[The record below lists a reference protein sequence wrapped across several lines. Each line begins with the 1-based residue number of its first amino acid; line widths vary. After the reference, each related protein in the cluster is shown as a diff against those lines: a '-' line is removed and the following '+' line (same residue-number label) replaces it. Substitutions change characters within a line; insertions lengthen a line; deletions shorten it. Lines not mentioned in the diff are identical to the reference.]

1 MNRHFFL
8 AFLLVANFA
17 HAQQNDE
24 AIHDELRGILSTMQ
38 EAINSGDFDAM
49 LPIVSEDIR
58 ATTIRQEPITGRDAI
73 VPYFE
78 GWFGEGGELESLEM
92 QMTPDTLT
100 ELSEDRRWGL
110 VRGSGSEHYTLTDGR
125 VYDLTTRW
133 TAVVAREDDGVWRL
147 RSIHIGTD
155 FLDNPILDEAVTA
168 ATNYAIGGIAGGL
181 LVGGLLGF
189 LIGKRKQA

>member
-1 MNRHFFL
+1 MNRLFFL
-8 AFLLVANFA
+8 ATLLVTNFA

-38 EAINSGDFDAM
+38 EAINSGDYDAM
-49 LPIVSEDIR
+49 LPIVSEEIR
-58 ATTIRQEPITGRDAI
+58 ATTIRQETITGRDAV

-78 GWFGEGGELESLEM
+78 RWFGEGGELESLDM
-92 QMTPDTLT
+92 QMTADTLT
-100 ELSEDRRWGL
+100 ELSEDRSWGL
-110 VRGSGSEHYTLTDGR
+110 VRGAGTEHYTLADGR

-133 TAVVAREDDGVWRL
+133 TAVVALEDDGVWRL

-155 FLDNPILDEAVTA
+155 FLDNPILDEAVA
-168 ATNYAIGGIAGGL
+168 AVTNYMIGGIAGGL